1 MGEIMAVIIILLLI
15 IMVFVPLAYL
25 NYSTANS
32 EEVKQTLNLSCKV
45 IVNNIENQ
53 SINLEGISKGYNI
66 DDMSQVN
73 IDMKKLLSD
82 FDDELY
88 SNSGNK
94 DNFEKIKK
102 SILLKA
108 LILKDK
114 FFLTKKVET
123 IPGVFEDQWGPP
135 YFFTTTL
142 YDGTEKK
149 LIYMNAKDDRVVY
162 FDGVT
167 EKKDK
172 VMSDFQIEPNSVL
185 SLTKERK
192 TKMIIDKINL
202 EMEKATWEIGV
213 RNGIGVKIRNPYD
226 KSIDNMVD
234 YANVN
239 VLDGGITF
247 FVLYGD
253 NTLLNANG
261 KDFNFKNYNVAGYS
275 MSY

>member
-1 MGEIMAVIIILLLI
+1 MAVIVILLLI

-25 NYSTANS
+25 NYTTANS

-53 SINLEGISKGYNI
+53 SVNLEGISKGYDI

-88 SNSGNK
+88 SNSGSK
-94 DNFEKIKK
+94 ENFQKIKK

-114 FFLTKKVET
+114 FFMTKKVET
-123 IPGVFEDQWGPP
+123 LPGVFEDQWGPP

-142 YDGTEKK
+142 YDGAENK
-149 LIYMNAKDDRVVY
+149 LIYMNTKDDRVVY

-172 VMSDFQIEPNSVL
+172 VLPDFQIGPNSVL
-185 SLTKERK
+185 VLTKEQK
-192 TKMIIDKINL
+192 TQMIIDKINL

-213 RNGIGVKIRNPYD
+213 RKGIKVKIRNPYD

-247 FVLYGD
+247 FVLYGE
-253 NTLLNANG
+253 NTFLNANG

>member
-25 NYSTANS
+25 NYTTANS

-53 SINLEGISKGYNI
+53 SVNLEGISKGYI
-66 DDMSQVN
+66 VDDMSDVN

-82 FDDELY
+82 FDNEVY

-94 DNFEKIKK
+94 DNFEKIKNR
-102 SILLKA
+102 ILLKA

-114 FFLTKKVET
+114 FFMTKKVET
-123 IPGVFEDQWGPP
+123 FPGVFEDQWGPP
-135 YFFTTTL
+135 YFFTAAL
-142 YDGTEKK
+142 YDGAEKK
-149 LIYMNAKDDRVVY
+149 LIYMNTKDDRVVY
-162 FDGVT
+162 YDGVT

-172 VMSDFQIEPNSVL
+172 VLTDFQVGPNSVL
-185 SLTKERK
+185 SLTKEAK
-192 TKMIIDKINL
+192 TQMIIDKINL
-202 EMEKATWEIGV
+202 EMEKATREIGV
-213 RNGIGVKIRNPYD
+213 SNGIGVKIRNPYD
-226 KSIDNMVD
+226 KSIDNMVE

-253 NTLLNANG
+253 TTFLNANG
-261 KDFNFKNYNVAGYS
+261 RDFIFKNYNVAGYS

>member
-1 MGEIMAVIIILLLI
+1 MGEIMAVIVILLLI

-25 NYSTANS
+25 NYTTANS

-53 SINLEGISKGYNI
+53 SVNLEGISKGYDI

-88 SNSGNK
+88 SNSGSK
-94 DNFEKIKK
+94 ENFQKIKK

-114 FFLTKKVET
+114 FFMTKKVET
-123 IPGVFEDQWGPP
+123 LPGVFEDQWGPP

-142 YDGTEKK
+142 YDGAENK
-149 LIYMNAKDDRVVY
+149 LIYMNTKDDRVVY

-172 VMSDFQIEPNSVL
+172 VLPDFQIGPNSVL
-185 SLTKERK
+185 VLTKEQK
-192 TKMIIDKINL
+192 TQMIIDKINL

-213 RNGIGVKIRNPYD
+213 RKGIKVKIRNPYD

-247 FVLYGD
+247 FVLYGE
-253 NTLLNANG
+253 NTFLNANG